1 MATSTFVETLV
12 ATNLPFVRFNLY
24 NNETSEQWTSGVKL
38 DTIDSVNK
46 YVICADNTLADP
58 VVAVDSAGVDINGDL
73 YVSGA
78 ISGGSINV
86 SLANPI
92 MNDELT
98 SISTKNVTVEAT
110 VINIGATDGRRIA
123 FVSASGIG
131 IGPYVF
137 TLDGNDGNTTT
148 DAYGADDI
156 VYISGISGLTSIGSE
171 SLNVFVIS
179 DVTTNTF
186 TVEQAF
192 GTPVLVDEAYF
203 FKVGNNDEANGAGL
217 YVRSVSDF
225 VSSDK
230 TFIYNT
236 DAWNSNQHM
245 NLEESKIFRIGNVD
259 KVSETLIGTSD
270 ANMTTVHARA
280 LTSNQD
286 LSITAANGDIIS
298 SASQNS
304 TLTAVTIT
312 STASG
317 TSTTTGASTTVSTTA
332 GALTMTSVGGI
343 VDINAATGL
352 DIDVTSG
359 NATIDASSI
368 ALTAT
373 AANILLQATATNKVV
388 VNDSGVAADFQVKG
402 STQDYLLYVRGNN
415 VVESLIITQMDYLS
429 TSATSATVSVN
440 TALTSIITGSTV
452 TIADTGNTSFDG
464 IFVVAS
470 TSTNSFTVNGTF
482 APPSIVY
489 TGTVTLYADADAV
502 GIGMLPTGTDYILQ
516 VTGSATATGSWTSTS
531 DKTFKKDVVSLESTE
546 AYNIVQKLRPVR
558 YNWRHE
564 EFPERKF
571 SEDTEVGF
579 IAQEVKEL
587 VPEVVK
593 GDTGHMA
600 MDYGKLVSVL
610 VGAVQELSEKV
621 RVLEAR
627 LV

>member
-12 ATNLPFVRFNLY
+12 ATNLPFVRFNLE
-24 NNETSEQWTSGVKL
+24 NNNPISQQWTSGVKL
-38 DTIDSVNK
+38 DTDSVNK
-46 YVICADNTLADP
+46 YVICADNILADP

-98 SISTKNVTVEAT
+98 SISTANVTVQAK
-110 VINIGATDGRRIA
+110 VINIGATNGRRIA
-123 FVSASGIG
+123 SASGSAP
-131 IGPYVF
+131 PYVF
-137 TLDGNDGNTTT
+137 TLDGNDGNTTALYAVN
-148 DAYGADDI
+148 DKI
-156 VYISGISGLTSIGSE
+156 YIDGVSGITSGSGSA
-171 SLNVFVIS
+171 NVFVIS
-179 DVTTNTF
+179 AIPTATTF
-186 TVEQAF
+186 EVSDAIGTVSVE
-192 GTPVLVDEAYF
+192 TDAYF
-203 FKVGNNDEANGAGL
+203 FKVGNNAEANGAGL
-217 YVRSVSDF
+217 YVRSVNDF

-236 DAWNSNQHM
+236 DAWNSNQNM
-245 NLEESKIFRIGNVD
+245 NLDESKIFRIGDID

-270 ANMTTVHARA
+270 DNMSTVHALA
-280 LTSNQD
+280 LTSNGD
-286 LSITAANGDIIS
+286 LSITAAGGDIIS
-298 SASQNS
+298 VASENS
-304 TLTAVTIT
+304 TLNAVDIT

-317 TSTTTGASTTVSTTA
+317 ISTTTGATTTVSTTA
-332 GALTMTSVGGI
+332 GPLTMTSVDGI

-359 NATIDASSI
+359 TATIDAPSI
-368 ALTAT
+368 ALTT
-373 AANILLQATATNKVV
+373 TTNNISLQAAATKKVV

-402 STQDYLLYVRGNN
+402 STQDYLLYARGNN
-415 VVESLIITQMDYLS
+415 VVESLSIIQMDYSLAFP
-429 TSATSATVSVN
+429 TLATIYVN
-440 TALTSIITGSTV
+440 TDLTSIITGSTV
-452 TIADTGNTSFDG
+452 TIADTGNTSFNG
-464 IFVVAS
+464 IFVV
-470 TSTNSFTVNGTF
+470 TSLTGTNLFTVNGNF
-482 APPSIVY
+482 SSSNNNNIVN
-489 TGTVTLYADADAV
+489 TGTVKLYADAV

>member
-12 ATNLPFVRFNLY
+12 ASDLPFVRFNLD
-24 NNETSEQWTSGVKL
+24 NNQTSEQWTSGVKF
-38 DTIDSVNK
+38 DTTDGVNK
-46 YVICADNTLADP
+46 YVICADNNLDAS

-98 SISTKNVTVEAT
+98 SISTANVTVQAK
-110 VINIGATDGRRIA
+110 VINIGATNGRRIA
-123 FVSASGIG
+123 SASGIAS
-131 IGPYVF
+131 PYVF
-137 TLDGNDGNTTT
+137 TLDGNDGNTT
-148 DAYGADDI
+148 ALYAVNNKI
-156 VYISGISGLTSIGSE
+156 YIDGVSGITSSSGSA
-171 SLNVFVIS
+171 NVFVIS
-179 DVTTNTF
+179 DITSATTF
-186 TVEQAF
+186 QVSDASGTVSVE
-192 GTPVLVDEAYF
+192 TDAYF

-217 YVRSVSDF
+217 YVRSVSDLA
-225 VSSDK
+225 SSDK

-236 DAWNSNQHM
+236 NAWNSNQHM
-245 NLEESKIFRIGNVD
+245 NLEETKIFRIGNVD
-259 KVSETLIGTSD
+259 KVSETLIGTSGK
-270 ANMTTVHARA
+270 NMDTVHALA
-280 LTSNQD
+280 LTSQGD

-298 SASQNS
+298 VASEDF
-304 TLTAVTIT
+304 TLNAVDIT

-317 TSTTTGASTTVSTTA
+317 NSTTTGVTTTVSTTA
-332 GALTMTSVGGI
+332 GPLTMTSVGGI

-359 NATIDASSI
+359 TATIDAPSI
-368 ALTAT
+368 ALTT
-373 AANILLQATATNKVV
+373 TTNNISLQAAATTKVV

-402 STQDYLLYVRGNN
+402 STQDYLLYARGNN
-415 VVESLIITQMDYLS
+415 LVESRGITQMDYS
-429 TSATSATVSVN
+429 VGFPTVATVYVN
-440 TALTSIITGSTV
+440 TNLTSIIPGSTV
-452 TIADTGNTSFDG
+452 TIADTGNTSFNG
-464 IFVVAS
+464 IFVVLEV
-470 TSTNSFTVNGTF
+470 TGPDSFKVNGF
-482 APPSIVY
+482 FSPSNIVY
-489 TGTVTLYADADAV
+489 TGTVKLYADAV